1 MSKHK
6 HEHSSDLTQTKKKHR
21 GLLDVRADGGSTTT
35 IQAVD
40 CPADKVYSNRRIF
53 IQEVAERHF
62 DNREVWAALR
72 DPAKRIIKGSDIPL
86 KSKTE
91 NSLLEGSKAWGRSY
105 VRPWKGRTQSM
116 SLMERG
122 LAPEADDK
130 KHSHQNE
137 AMMYVLEVKGYEI
150 HDGEEYIWEA
160 GDLIV
165 IHGGCV
171 HEHYSVDPDKPC
183 RLLVYNSLPI
193 YNFLHLVYQGTVRHT
208 PGDRAKDPNWVP
220 PFDWHVGREEYS
232 KEDHDQYAQMRQM
245 LSKEEAAVKSATQ
258 RSGV

>member
-91 NSLLEGSKAWGRSY
+91 NSLL
-105 VRPWKGRTQSM
+105 
-116 SLMERG
+116 
-122 LAPEADDK
+122 
-130 KHSHQNE
+130 
-137 AMMYVLEVKGYEI
+137 
-150 HDGEEYIWEA
+150 
-160 GDLIV
+160 
-165 IHGGCV
+165 
-171 HEHYSVDPDKPC
+171 
-183 RLLVYNSLPI
+183 
-193 YNFLHLVYQGTVRHT
+193 
-208 PGDRAKDPNWVP
+208 
-220 PFDWHVGREEYS
+220 
-232 KEDHDQYAQMRQM
+232 
-245 LSKEEAAVKSATQ
+245 
-258 RSGV
+258 